1 MDRGHPVQA
10 RHQLVRH
17 GGLASGGPS
26 DRLVLRAG
34 VCGGRV
40 ARVGGVEEGGDGVDD
55 DDGGSFWGE
64 GWSRVED
71 QREEMGQ
78 GRCRVVMES
87 VVDSVDRCLSSFI
100 RARRRGTGRS
110 MF

>member
-1 MDRGHPVQA
+1 MNRGQPVQA

-17 GGLASGGPS
+17 GGLAPGCPSG
-26 DRLVLRAG
+26 RLVLRAG
-34 VCGGRV
+34 VWGRGV
-40 ARVGGVEEGGDGVDD
+40 ARVGFVEEGGDGVDD

-78 GRCRVVMES
+78 GRCRVVMKS
-87 VVDSVDRCLSSFI
+87 VVDLVV
-100 RARRRGTGRS
+100 
-110 MF
+110 